1 LTRGNGGEASPG
13 WIQRDNSLPAFLRR
27 SDKTNM
33 YANEEAVRLQFALPD
48 KIYLFFL
55 DKALMNKLNGG
66 NKHLVTATPIFF
78 FNLVGRTIL

>member
-1 LTRGNGGEASPG
+1 
-13 WIQRDNSLPAFLRR
+13 
-27 SDKTNM
+27 M

-78 FNLVGRTIL
+78 LILSVGLYFEQQSVSGVHIPWL